1 MPRERNLERLLNEEK
16 LPNFYHDVNAT
27 NFNIYLCQTNVDDI
41 NFNTLHDFFG
51 DGLFSPNI
59 QGEYLTNI
67 LARSAFKGTC
77 NLEKTTKLFSFIYDV
92 INPNYPG
99 KTCNLCSLMEFVL
112 LSYKGLVLTTNENF
126 ACDYFL
132 WLLNNNLEA
141 GFDINYRDSC
151 YNHFLIY
158 CTLVSFCVGSNYSK
172 SNGLRILMKK
182 ITECTDDILLNNE
195 DLNHIERMIRYCCNE
210 KSFFSLLKIQNKLLL
225 ENDIISNCNK
235 TIEFPCN
242 KAYEYVEY
250 EDCIDLQEGLNLLTT
265 SHFKDKIYQ
274 KYQKYSVKKDK
285 TGEN

>member
-67 LARSAFKGTC
+67 LARSAFKGAC

-112 LSYKGLVLTTNENF
+112 LSYNGLIITTDKAF
-126 ACDYFL
+126 ALNYFL
-132 WLLNNNLEA
+132 WLLNKNLEA

-158 CTLVSFCVGSNYSK
+158 CTLVSFYVPTDSNSLSQRLPRLLK
-172 SNGLRILMKK
+172 EI
-182 ITECTDDILLNNE
+182 IECTDDILLNKYDNYQ
-195 DLNHIERMIRYCCNE
+195 IERMIRRCCEDN
-210 KSFFSLLKIQNKLLL
+210 SFHSLLKIKNKLFL
-225 ENDIISNCNK
+225 ENNITACVDK
-235 TIEFPCN
+235 TIKFPCGKEN
-242 KAYEYVEY
+242 MFNDDTDWGY
-250 EDCIDLQEGLNLLTT
+250 LQEGLNLLYTH
-265 SHFKDKIYQ
+265 SEDKIYQ
-274 KYQKYSVKKDK
+274 KYRKYGISDIKH
-285 TGEN
+285 E